1 MKRTTTV
8 NIAGMV
14 FHIDE
19 DAYEKLSRYL
29 RTLKHKFGDGPES
42 QETMN
47 DFELRIAELLQGK
60 MNAGKQVV
68 TIEDIQS
75 VIQTIGE
82 PEEIDS
88 TQSSSDNKKGSK
100 TLLRNPDDVILGGVC
115 SGLAAYLGVDVW
127 IIRLLTVLFT
137 VFWGFGLFLYIVL
150 WIILPVAKS
159 PEQRAK
165 MKGEPFDREEFERN
179 VRENLEDMKQRINEY
194 SKGERGKEARNFFER
209 FFSLIGVII
218 MAFFSFVGAIL
229 GFAFLMAGLA
239 IVLAAVAIL
248 FFDLGDLG
256 LMTDGMIY
264 IPFLETVVAGSL
276 FVKILFIAVLLA
288 VIIPLFMLISTI
300 VRALSGKKAYGKAV
314 VSFGFSLWIIAAILI
329 LVFFV
334 LKKPFPEHTG
344 IQESKTELAHISKD
358 TLVITGIKQQYGAD
372 FDLKIDTKYI
382 GLASYDSASV
392 MYINPRL
399 SIEKS
404 NTGRF
409 EMQIIKSARHR
420 TLRKAEKSVEE
431 INYQYRVENDTLK
444 LNTFFESQPSKFWQS
459 KKLEIKL
466 FVPEGKT
473 VYVDETLQYN
483 LIDSDNMPVEK
494 RRQMINR
501 FWTQDNKTLK

>member
-1 MKRTTTV
+1 
-8 NIAGMV
+8 
-14 FHIDE
+14 
-19 DAYEKLSRYL
+19 
-29 RTLKHKFGDGPES
+29 
-42 QETMN
+42 
-47 DFELRIAELLQGK
+47 
-60 MNAGKQVV
+60 
-68 TIEDIQS
+68 
-75 VIQTIGE
+75 
-82 PEEIDS
+82 
-88 TQSSSDNKKGSK
+88 
-100 TLLRNPDDVILGGVC
+100 
-115 SGLAAYLGVDVW
+115 
-127 IIRLLTVLFT
+127 
-137 VFWGFGLFLYIVL
+137 
-150 WIILPVAKS
+150 
-159 PEQRAK
+159 
-165 MKGEPFDREEFERN
+165 
-179 VRENLEDMKQRINEY
+179 
-194 SKGERGKEARNFFER
+194 
-209 FFSLIGVII
+209 
-218 MAFFSFVGAIL
+218 
-229 GFAFLMAGLA
+229 
-239 IVLAAVAIL
+239 
-248 FFDLGDLG
+248 
-256 LMTDGMIY
+256 
-264 IPFLETVVAGSL
+264 
-276 FVKILFIAVLLA
+276 
-288 VIIPLFMLISTI
+288 
-300 VRALSGKKAYGKAV
+300 
-314 VSFGFSLWIIAAILI
+314 
-329 LVFFV
+329 VFFV